1 MGLPQT
7 KTMTAAQAIVE
18 SMKRENVKYAFC
30 VPGESYLDVLDAL
43 HDEESIK
50 VISNRH
56 EGGAAFMA
64 EGYAK
69 STLKPGVVLATR
81 GVGATNLSIS
91 LHTAYQDSTPM
102 VVLIGQV
109 HSKFR
114 GREGFHEVDLDVH
127 FKTIAKWATEI
138 RDPERVPEIMHRAFR
153 IATSG
158 RPGPVVISLPEDVL
172 PIETEMN
179 FGPTIN
185 RPKPAPAADDVTQ
198 LEQILKDAKKPLII
212 AGGGVKSA
220 QAENLLIEFAEKH
233 DIPVMAAFR
242 RHDVF
247 PHNHRLYAGHL
258 GLGPHQSELTTIKEA
273 DVLLTF
279 GSRLCE
285 VTTQSYTAIT
295 PDKTL
300 VHVDIDFDSIGKVYA
315 PHLGIVADMKE
326 ALLAFQQIKTNPTWK
341 AWASE
346 RRDAYKEDS
355 SLDITEKDPINK
367 EIIALLSEKLPEGSL
382 LTVDAGNF
390 AGWVHS
396 FYPFKQKHTFVGPTC
411 GAMGYGM
418 PAALGAKLAHPD
430 KQVIALGGDGG
441 VMMTVQELET
451 AAREEIPIINVI
463 FNNYM
468 YGTIRMHQEMHFPEK
483 VIATD
488 LGDVSFAKL
497 AKSLGAEGHTVKTA
511 EQFAHILDEVLKSDR
526 KKPVVIEVITTKEQI
541 SVSSTITELREKA
554 IK

>member
-81 GVGATNLSIS
+81 GVGATNLSIGV
-91 LHTAYQDSTPM
+91 HTAYQDSTPM
-102 VVLIGQV
+102 VVLLGQV

-114 GREGFHEVDLDVH
+114 GREGFQEVDLDVH

-172 PIETEMN
+172 SIEAKMN
-179 FGPTIN
+179 FGPAIK
-185 RPKPAPAADDVTQ
+185 RPTPAPSKDDVIA
-198 LEQILKDAKKPLII
+198 LENILQKSKKPLII

-220 QAENLLIEFAEKH
+220 RAEDLLVQFAKKH

-247 PHNHRLYAGHL
+247 PHDHPLYTGHL
-258 GLGPHQSELTTIKEA
+258 GLGPHVAELETLAEA
-273 DVLLTF
+273 DVLLAF
-279 GSRLCE
+279 GTRL
-285 VTTQSYTAIT
+285 
-295 PDKTL
+295 
-300 VHVDIDFDSIGKVYA
+300 
-315 PHLGIVADMKE
+315 
-326 ALLAFQQIKTNPTWK
+326 
-341 AWASE
+341 
-346 RRDAYKEDS
+346 
-355 SLDITEKDPINK
+355 
-367 EIIALLSEKLPEGSL
+367 
-382 LTVDAGNF
+382 
-390 AGWVHS
+390 
-396 FYPFKQKHTFVGPTC
+396 
-411 GAMGYGM
+411 
-418 PAALGAKLAHPD
+418 
-430 KQVIALGGDGG
+430 
-441 VMMTVQELET
+441 
-451 AAREEIPIINVI
+451 
-463 FNNYM
+463 
-468 YGTIRMHQEMHFPEK
+468 
-483 VIATD
+483 
-488 LGDVSFAKL
+488 
-497 AKSLGAEGHTVKTA
+497 
-511 EQFAHILDEVLKSDR
+511 
-526 KKPVVIEVITTKEQI
+526 
-541 SVSSTITELREKA
+541 
-554 IK
+554 